1 MKSEHQNSSKFRYSD
16 KICMITGTSD
26 GIGKATAFELAKLGF
41 TIVMVC
47 RNREKS
53 LIVLNEI
60 KKISNNSSH
69 ELLLADLSS
78 QDDIRR
84 VVKEFK
90 DKHDKLHLLINNAA
104 IAPQKHR
111 NLTKSGLELNFAV
124 NYLGHFLLTLLLLD
138 IIKKS
143 SPARI
148 INVVSSAEKYA
159 PFDIN
164 DLQLM
169 HKYSAFRAYAQS
181 KRECILFT
189 YELARHVDN
198 TGVKSICLNLGGV
211 KTKVSSG
218 MPGFYGV
225 MAKLYQPFALTPLK
239 ASESIIYLAT
249 EQAIDNGQYF
259 EKKKPDKSSKES
271 YDAVIAKKLWDLS
284 LNLTGITQLEVN

>member
-1 MKSEHQNSSKFRYSD
+1 MQSKDQQTTNSEYQN
-16 KICMITGTSD
+16 KICMITGASD

-47 RNREKS
+47 RNHEKS
-53 LIVLNEI
+53 LTILNEI
-60 KKISNNSSH
+60 KKISNNTSH
-69 ELLLADLSS
+69 ELFLADLSS
-78 QDDIRR
+78 QDDIHR

-90 DKHDKLHLLINNAA
+90 DKYDKLHILINNAA

-111 NLTKSGLELNFAV
+111 NLTESGLELNFAV

-138 IIKKS
+138 VIKNS

-164 DLQLM
+164 DLQLE

-181 KRECILFT
+181 KRESILFT
-189 YELARHVDN
+189 YELARQLES
-198 TGVKSICLNLGGV
+198 TGVKSICLNPGGV

-239 ASESIIYLAT
+239 ASKSIVYLAT
-249 EQAIDNGQYF
+249 EQQIENGQYF
-259 EKKKPDKSSKES
+259 EKIKPVKSSKES
-271 YDAVIAKKLWDLS
+271 YDTDIAKKLWNLS
-284 LNLTGITQLEVN
+284 LNLTGLPQQEVN